1 MASPGKTYCLVI
13 TNGGLLCG
21 FLDYSSQTQV
31 GLLASISMDTLA
43 YWIHL
48 SLETSATKSEELGA
62 SAM

>member
-1 MASPGKTYCLVI
+1 MASPGYTHCLVI
-13 TNGGLLCG
+13 TSGGLPCG

-48 SLETSATKSEELGA
+48 YIPGNLSNKE
-62 SAM
+62 